1 MDRYKLIRG
10 VHQTYPIDS
19 SLSKI
24 TGEKRPYFVVI
35 RGRTRIYAVC
45 PGCDGPIQI
54 CGYFKNTEEAGRKPY
69 GRHVPH
75 SVPEIAEYD
84 EADYENCPYSNRF
97 WTAPSR
103 KISNDNSKVKEIKEF
118 ILQNYDRIIYVLEK
132 SCDLKFSGKAILGML
147 EMYIDNEVWTY
158 RNTRKHNIPWILGEA
173 DVARYLL
180 GQKVKKDTLLYEAI
194 SKEKSVLLSECKDPN
209 YVRVSKDGKQ
219 FMPIMFHFYH
229 HYFIRSEDGE
239 HVDEY
244 IEFAVI
250 DGEAPNIR
258 TIYHK
263 TIKIDQDYFANICE
277 IKNWKQKQWI
287 LDIAKD
293 VII

>member
-1 MDRYKLIRG
+1 M
-10 VHQTYPIDS
+10 V
-19 SLSKI
+19 
-24 TGEKRPYFVVI
+24 
-35 RGRTRIYAVC
+35 
-45 PGCDGPIQI
+45 
-54 CGYFKNTEEAGRKPY
+54 
-69 GRHVPH
+69 
-75 SVPEIAEYD
+75 
-84 EADYENCPYSNRF
+84 SN
-97 WTAPSR
+97 
-103 KISNDNSKVKEIKEF
+103 
-118 ILQNYDRIIYVLEK
+118 
-132 SCDLKFSGKAILGML
+132 
-147 EMYIDNEVWTY
+147 
-158 RNTRKHNIPWILGEA
+158 
-173 DVARYLL
+173 
-180 GQKVKKDTLLYEAI
+180 
-194 SKEKSVLLSECKDPN
+194 
-209 YVRVSKDGKQ
+209 

-277 IKNWKQKQWI
+277 IKDWKQKQWI